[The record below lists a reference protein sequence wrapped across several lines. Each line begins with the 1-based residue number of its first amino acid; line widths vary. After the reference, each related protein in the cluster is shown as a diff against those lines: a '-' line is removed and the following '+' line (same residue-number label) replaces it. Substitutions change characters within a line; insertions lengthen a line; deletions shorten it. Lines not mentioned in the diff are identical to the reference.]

1 MPVSRLASGTDIL
14 TMAAAT
20 LILTMDT
27 TDRTTGRTTTVGRHF
42 TGIAVIAFTIRE
54 CTAGTIGFGTKPKRG
69 QDLSRPAG
77 VKKAVGFFFFGSLGH
92 PAPKLLLL
100 RARGAR

>member
-42 TGIAVIAFTIRE
+42 TGITVIAFTIRE
-54 CTAGTIGFGTKPKRG
+54 SIDTIGIGIKPKRG
-69 QDLSRPAG
+69 
-77 VKKAVGFFFFGSLGH
+77 
-92 PAPKLLLL
+92 
-100 RARGAR
+100 